1 MNGGGGGAKYSSRGN
16 GGPNI
21 SYASHA
27 LAQEEA
33 FSRFLVVGVF
43 KNTNGTQTQRE
54 GVVCRWAMEESEVAE
69 KRPAA
74 VKFDKATEG
83 YEVKPTVHDSFLS
96 MWCPG
101 PQISFIIKSGPT
113 ESL

>member
-1 MNGGGGGAKYSSRGN
+1 MKNIHPGGTGVQ
-16 GGPNI
+16 I
-21 SYASHA
+21 CLASHA

-33 FSRFLVVGVF
+33 FSRFLVGVF

-83 YEVKPTVHDSFLS
+83 YEVKLTVYDSFL
-96 MWCPG
+96 
-101 PQISFIIKSGPT
+101 
-113 ESL
+113 